1 MNSFPNTL
9 QGNET
14 LDEEARCVIFGD
26 AEDEEF
32 QQHGGEFKQLR
43 TDGTH
48 FSIIYYLRWIQRFK
62 HNAVSYKNNA
72 TEVAEEVQQAIG
84 VDNGSNDLIAMQR
97 AIHECMAITARANV
111 HIENVYICAKWI
123 QKIRLDPKYKALFAD
138 ETYAANVV
146 EAILKKKCYLN
157 NLEITSQTRNKV
169 TSIMESM
176 RSVRAAFAAKA
187 VEEANAC
194 LEQAEHLF
202 ENANTGFDTISALED
217 VLTALYRDVSEPFA
231 LFFALFMDGKHGCDE
246 DDCDEDGCD
255 ERELVTMKNA
265 KATVEGIIEKVEAF
279 FNEVTEYSDCDE
291 ASDSKKRKRV
301 TQAPTPSS
309 THLRTTNP

>member
-14 LDEEARCVIFGD
+14 LDEEARRVIFGD

-48 FSIIYYLRWIQRFK
+48 FSITYYLRWIQRFK

-84 VDNGSNDLIAMQR
+84 IDNGSNDLIAMQR

-146 EAILKKKCYLN
+146 EAILKKKCFSY
-157 NLEITSQTRNKV
+157 NLEITLQTRNKV

-231 LFFALFMDGKHGCDE
+231 LFMKGNHGCN
-246 DDCDEDGCD
+246 

-265 KATVEGIIEKVEAF
+265 KATVEGIIEKVEAL

-301 TQAPTPSS
+301 TQAPTLSS